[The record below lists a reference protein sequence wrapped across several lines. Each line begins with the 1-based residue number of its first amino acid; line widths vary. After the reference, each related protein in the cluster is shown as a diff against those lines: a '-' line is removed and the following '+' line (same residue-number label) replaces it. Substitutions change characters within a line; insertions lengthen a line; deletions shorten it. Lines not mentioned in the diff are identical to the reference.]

1 MTGLRWQMPRSGEGV
16 GVGVSVGIG
25 VGVGV
30 VITLLSSRPSGGTT
44 DNSLHPITIIIN
56 VAVASNNKPSLIANL
71 LIIKPYKQTKPVRP
85 VGPSLAGPR
94 RPCRAPP
101 DRHLRRLGRTAPQP
115 PHEDPVRTGPHRRLL
130 QSDVETSMTMAQK
143 APFAFLAI
151 VSQEGWEEIQ
161 RPGTAKTVSLS
172 ADPLPVE
179 TARPPVSGAMPC
191 LRGD

>member
-1 MTGLRWQMPRSGEGV
+1 MAGLRWQMPRSGEGV

-130 QSDVETSMTMAQK
+130 QSDVDDDGTKS
-143 APFAFLAI
+143 PLR
-151 VSQEGWEEIQ
+151 
-161 RPGTAKTVSLS
+161 RPGH
-172 ADPLPVE
+172 
-179 TARPPVSGAMPC
+179 RVSGGMG
-191 LRGD
+191 GDPAAWNGQDGLPLGGPSPSGDR